1 MKKSRVISNLV
12 FMLRYAMRFTPGYF
26 IQMCLFEIFSAAEV
40 FLEFTYTQKYL
51 IGVIERG
58 GTFYEAVRF
67 MLLIITLVMIKIV
80 WAGILDHYVKP
91 KALARLHQC
100 MQIELYEK
108 AASLDLKRYDN
119 PECYNEFVWSISE
132 ASGRMD
138 KILADVGAL
147 CRFITRIVVNGVFFL
162 AFDKVGILFVI
173 ASLCISVGA
182 NTRKIK
188 LKYASD
194 MELKPVERKRSYFN
208 RIFYLNDY
216 AKEMRLNPVADRLK
230 EEFSQTNA
238 KVYPIVKKYGRK
250 LVVLSFIDDLLTDN
264 ILMGVAYLGYLAYQA
279 VVLGT
284 MKLSVLVALYNASL
298 GLKHALQQLGLSFPK
313 FQEHALYAEK
323 IRAFLE
329 FEAEITDGELECKT
343 ADFRELSLDNVS
355 FAYDGGEEVLKDISM
370 TIRAGEK
377 IAIVG
382 YNGAG
387 KTTLTKLL
395 MRLYDVSGGS
405 VTVNGNDIREYTVDS
420 YRGLYASVFQDYKLF
435 ATTIAENVKM
445 DKAEEQ
451 DSAEIIK
458 ALTESGFDG
467 KLSELKSGI
476 DTKLTREFD
485 DEGVN
490 LSGGEAQKVAIA
502 RTFYHSCPVII
513 LDEPSSALDPI
524 SEYQLNQTMLHAAE
538 DKTVIFISHRLSS
551 TVMADRIYMLE
562 KGRIIETGTHQELM
576 KQNGKYA
583 EMFAMQAEKY
593 VS

>member
-1 MKKSRVISNLV
+1 
-12 FMLRYAMRFTPGYF
+12 
-26 IQMCLFEIFSAAEV
+26 
-40 FLEFTYTQKYL
+40 
-51 IGVIERG
+51 
-58 GTFYEAVRF
+58 
-67 MLLIITLVMIKIV
+67 
-80 WAGILDHYVKP
+80 
-91 KALARLHQC
+91 
-100 MQIELYEK
+100 
-108 AASLDLKRYDN
+108 
-119 PECYNEFVWSISE
+119 
-132 ASGRMD
+132 
-138 KILADVGAL
+138 
-147 CRFITRIVVNGVFFL
+147 
-162 AFDKVGILFVI
+162 
-173 ASLCISVGA
+173 
-182 NTRKIK
+182 
-188 LKYASD
+188 
-194 MELKPVERKRSYFN
+194 
-208 RIFYLNDY
+208 

-238 KVYPIVKKYGRK
+238 KVYPIVKKYGKK
-250 LVVLSFIDDLLTDN
+250 LVVLSFIEDLLADN
-264 ILMGVAYLGYLAYQA
+264 ILMGVAYLGYLIYQA

-298 GLKHALQQLGLSFPK
+298 GLKHALHYLGLSFPK

-329 FEAEITDGELECKT
+329 FEAEITDGELKCK
-343 ADFRELSLDNVS
+343 AEDFRELSLDNVS
-355 FAYDGGEEVLKDISM
+355 FAYDGGEEVLRDISM

-395 MRLYDVSGGS
+395 MRLYDVSAGS

-420 YRGLYASVFQDYKLF
+420 YRGLYATVFQDYKLF

-445 DKAEEQ
+445 DKVEAQ
-451 DSAEIIK
+451 DRTEIIK

-576 KQNGKYA
+576 EQNGKYA
-583 EMFAMQAEKY
+583 QMFAMQAEKY

>member
-1 MKKSRVISNLV
+1 MKKTREISNLV
-12 FMLRYAMRFTPGYF
+12 FMLKYALRFTPGYF
-26 IQMCLFEIFSAAEV
+26 FLMCLFEIYSAAEV
-40 FLEFTYTQKYL
+40 FLEFTYAQKYL

-58 GTFYEAVRF
+58 GTFREAVRF
-67 MLLIITLVMIKIV
+67 MLFIATLVMIKIL
-80 WAGILDHYVKP
+80 WAGVMEHYIKP
-91 KALARLHQC
+91 KSLEKLHQR
-100 MQIELYEK
+100 MQIELYER
-108 AASLDLKRYDN
+108 AGQLDLKRYDN
-119 PECYNEFVWSISE
+119 PESYNEFVWSIGE
-132 ASGRMD
+132 ATGRMD
-138 KILADVGAL
+138 KILLDVGGF
-147 CRFITRIVVNGVFFL
+147 CRYVTRVLVTGIFFL
-162 AFDKVGILFVI
+162 AFDKVGIVFILISLVI
-173 ASLCISVGA
+173 TQCVDFRCVKWKLMQA
-182 NTRKIK
+182 N
-188 LKYASD
+188 
-194 MELKPVERKRSYFN
+194 ELKPIERKRSYFN

-216 AKEMRLNPVADRLK
+216 AKEIRLNPIANRLK
-230 EEFSQTNA
+230 QEFSETNEQ
-238 KVYPIVKKYGRK
+238 VYPIIKKYGK
-250 LVVLSFIDDLLTDN
+250 KSILAGVVGGWLANN
-264 ILMGVAYLGYLAYQA
+264 ILLDIGYLGYLIYQT
-279 VVLGT
+279 VVRGSMT
-284 MKLSVLVALYNASL
+284 LSVMVPLYDSSVTLKNSL
-298 GLKHALQQLGLSFPK
+298 RMFAELLPK

-329 FEAEITDGELECKT
+329 FEAEITDGELECKA

-355 FAYDGGEEVLKDISM
+355 FAYDGGEEVLQDISM

-387 KTTLTKLL
+387 KTTITKLL

-445 DKAEEQ
+445 DKVEVQ

-467 KLSELKSGI
+467 KLSELKSGV